1 MEKILVIDDD
11 SALAQTLKLYFQS
24 KGIDVIVSSTAE
36 EALSAWQN
44 TQPDLVLLDV
54 QLPDLNG
61 PQLLAKAKEMK
72 LEGEVVMITA
82 FQDTEATL
90 HALSLGAIDYL
101 YKPLDLDDLDLLV
114 KKIDLRK
121 KEKEKIDKLTYAIS
135 ETYKPKQIIG
145 RSKGI
150 LNVVKA
156 IVQVSKSPA
165 TVLIEG
171 KTGTGKELVAQTIHY
186 QATPN
191 EPFMGINCASILANL
206 LESELFGYEKGA
218 FTGATQRRIGKL
230 EYAGHGTLFLDEI
243 SELPLELQAKFLRV
257 LQEREFQRVGGVKN
271 IPFRARVI
279 AATNKNLEKLV
290 ETGEFREDL
299 YFRLKVF
306 VIKIPPLRER
316 REDIVPLVEYFINQ
330 LNLELHK
337 KVKRIPRT
345 YLDALVEY
353 DWPGNVRELQNVLRR
368 AMILTESEVL
378 DFDLRWL
385 SRKNSEKTATS
396 SFDIEDGTPKKLV
409 DVEKEHITNVL
420 RYTKGNYGEACRI
433 LGISR
438 PTLRKKIRDYNIPV
452 KS

>member
-1 MEKILVIDDD
+1 MQKILVIDDD

-171 KTGTGKELVAQTIHY
+171 ETGTGKELVAQTIHY
-186 QATPN
+186 QA
-191 EPFMGINCASILANL
+191 
-206 LESELFGYEKGA
+206 
-218 FTGATQRRIGKL
+218 
-230 EYAGHGTLFLDEI
+230 
-243 SELPLELQAKFLRV
+243 
-257 LQEREFQRVGGVKN
+257 
-271 IPFRARVI
+271 
-279 AATNKNLEKLV
+279 
-290 ETGEFREDL
+290 
-299 YFRLKVF
+299 
-306 VIKIPPLRER
+306 
-316 REDIVPLVEYFINQ
+316 
-330 LNLELHK
+330 
-337 KVKRIPRT
+337 
-345 YLDALVEY
+345 
-353 DWPGNVRELQNVLRR
+353 
-368 AMILTESEVL
+368 
-378 DFDLRWL
+378 
-385 SRKNSEKTATS
+385 
-396 SFDIEDGTPKKLV
+396 
-409 DVEKEHITNVL
+409 
-420 RYTKGNYGEACRI
+420 
-433 LGISR
+433 
-438 PTLRKKIRDYNIPV
+438 
-452 KS
+452 